1 MDVNLAWTKPRYA
14 DDNPAGND
22 IVNAT
27 QRVANLTF
35 ALRNMGTWSG
45 SLGVRY
51 IGSAPLMEN
60 NSVRSAPSLTSNL
73 RLTRK
78 ISNDITLA
86 VDVLNL
92 TDRKNNDIS
101 YHYTSR
107 VSSEPLAGVDGLH
120 VHPAEPRTI
129 RLTARV
135 QF

>member
-14 DDNPAGND
+14 DEDPAGNY

-35 ALRNMGTWSG
+35 ALRNLGQWSG

-51 IGSAPLMEN
+51 IGSAPLIEN
-60 NSVRSAPSLTSNL
+60 NSVRSSSSLTTNL
-73 RLTRK
+73 RVTRK
-78 ISNDITLA
+78 ISNDITLGL
-86 VDVLNL
+86 DVLNL
-92 TDRKNNDIS
+92 ADRKNNDIS
-101 YHYTSR
+101 YYYTSR
-107 VSSEPLAGVDGLH
+107 VAGEPLAGVDGVH